1 MAYFPSAKPSRLLGS
16 KTVTTTGALLNA
28 GTVFMPPAR
37 GLFVVNIN
45 DVAGGSLLSVTIEG
59 GISRKFNDPANIY
72 TVRTDSPLNQNVT
85 INDVGTA
92 GVSNG
97 QTTIDISDT
106 GGATARYDLVYNA
119 YTYGDSATF
128 PTITL
133 HAGSAVPAGNV
144 IIQVTYLNCGPP
156 LF

>member
-1 MAYFPSAKPSRLLGS
+1 MASFPSVYPSRLLGS
-16 KTVTTTGALLNA
+16 KITTTTGALLNA
-28 GTVFMPPAR
+28 GTVAMPPAR
-37 GLFVVNIN
+37 GLFVVSIA
-45 DVAGGSLLSVTIEG
+45 DVAGGSTLRVTIEG
-59 GISRKFNDPANIY
+59 GLTRKFNDPANIY
-72 TVRTDSPLNQNVT
+72 TVRTDSPLNENVT
-85 INDVGTA
+85 VNDVGTA

-97 QTTIDISDT
+97 ETTIDVSDT

-119 YTYGDSATF
+119 YTFGDSQNF

-144 IIQVTYLNCGPP
+144 TIQVTYLNCGPP